1 MKMNINWVYRGV
13 ADISLNI
20 NLVDMVAILL
30 DDSGTGKTFMFQMLA
45 SYCVINKIPYEKFD
59 YSSENK
65 DLEWFKYTMRN
76 ANIVIMDNAD
86 LYMTPDL
93 FSYLKSSGKQVLI
106 SIKHIERLTSYEN
119 CGFYTVV
126 YDGKILKTVRENY
139 GLAI

>member
-93 FSYLKSSGKQVLI
+93 FSYLKSSVQ
-106 SIKHIERLTSYEN
+106 EMN
-119 CGFYTVV
+119 
-126 YDGKILKTVRENY
+126 
-139 GLAI
+139 